1 MRNKIKLLL
10 VIALL
15 SGNYLAANAAGT
27 VRIVTTTADSGP
39 GSLRDA
45 FAALAGNGA
54 NGSDVDTIRFD
65 PSLKGNTIV
74 LASPLFTTT
83 SSKKNFVLDGEDNN
97 ITISGDDKY
106 HFFAFPSTYR
116 IEISNLTLTA
126 GYSASSSAVSFGSQ
140 ASGDTYTLNN
150 VRFESNTRYGAQTT
164 VSGGAINI
172 GSNVHVI
179 VNHCTFT
186 GNKAQVAG
194 IPNANYGG
202 AAIYSQGTVEIYN
215 SLFEN
220 NSTTSSGGAVM
231 GVNLTV
237 TGCVFKNNSAG
248 IYGGAIAV
256 RNVAGQNANIL
267 GNTFIGNTA
276 ENATFGG
283 GVFGANSLAA
293 GDIFFAANVFQD
305 NTSTNSADNNEFYHS
320 GTGISITSAGYN
332 VFKGAV
338 PAAGTNSWS
347 GGVTTDHSAAEDI
360 AKASSGRISAASP
373 AFQIVTTEAF
383 LIEGLGFP
391 ETDIFGNASDLP
403 YNAGADQGDGVLPP
417 EDIIAE
423 QPLVY
428 RNGTEKNIG
437 LTLVDTP
444 PLSFENIGFSIPAG
458 LAFTGSSAALKE
470 GTAFTL
476 AGVSVSDGDN
486 GAATRLQLSIR
497 FAPAAELEYTD
508 TLIISAEG
516 ANDFVIPLR
525 GVGISWTAAPEE
537 LQDFGRIAVGSV
549 SEAQTVTVTGSSASG
564 TFSYSLKNGQDEVFL
579 VSGAE
584 GYSAEAG
591 GDLEIRFAPATA
603 GAAYKDTLVIGSAD
617 SERTFEISLSGNA
630 LPVAVASSL
639 SFGEVVISAG
649 NTLTLPVTVASG
661 FGVSIPTHS
670 SNDPAFIV
678 EESDNW
684 SPLSGGDLLVT
695 FTPTEARA
703 YSATLTLSGEGN
715 GFSSATVT
723 LEGTGLAR
731 PVVSSEPVSLDFSAV
746 VQGESKSETVTVTLS
761 NPQSLLTG
769 DDVFSFAVAAEG
781 IFEVVSVEPV
791 GEASDAAS
799 VVEVTLSFTP
809 ATAVEYLDTLIVHA
823 DYAEEYRIPLSGTG
837 FKPTVTSDPTSIDF
851 GETVVG
857 ASKSET
863 VTVTLSDPSAPLTAS
878 AFSLAVAAE
887 GIFEVVSVEPVGE
900 ASDAVSVV
908 EVTLSFTPA
917 AAVEYLDTL
926 IVRADYA
933 EEYRIPLSGTGFKPA
948 VTSEPTSIDF
958 GEAVVGAS
966 KSETVTVTLS
976 DPFAPLT
983 ASAFSLAVAA
993 EGIFEVVSVEPVG
1006 EASDAASVVE
1016 VTLSFTPAAVQ
1027 EYLDTLIVRA
1037 DYAEEYRIPL
1047 SGTGTSNVAISGPQ
1061 AASPSLS
1068 VRNGDIVVSHAS
1080 TGSRIFVYNLQ
1091 GQALKMQTVM
1101 SDAEILETA
1110 SFPRG
1115 VYIVAIRNDKQE
1127 ILKRKVV
1134 L

>member
-15 SGNYLAANAAGT
+15 SGNYWAANAAGT
-27 VRIVTTTADSGP
+27 VRIVTTTADDGP
-39 GSLRDA
+39 GSLRES
-45 FAALAGNGA
+45 FAALVGDGTATA
-54 NGSDVDTIRFD
+54 VVDTIRFD

-83 SSKKNFVLDGEDNN
+83 SSRKNFVLDGEDNN

-194 IPNANYGG
+194 TPNANYGG
-202 AAIYSQGTVEIYN
+202 GAIYSQGTVEIYN

-237 TGCVFKNNSAG
+237 IGCVFKNNSAG
-248 IYGGAIAV
+248 IYGGVIAV
-256 RNVAGQNANIL
+256 RNAAGQNANIL

-283 GVFGANSLAA
+283 GVFGANSSAV
-293 GDIFFAANVFQD
+293 GGVFFAANVFQD

-320 GTGISITSAGYN
+320 GTNISVTSSGYN
-332 VFKGAV
+332 AFKGASV

-347 GGVTTDHSAAEDI
+347 GGVDSDRAATEDI

-373 AFQIVTTEAF
+373 AFQIVTTEAV
-383 LIEGLGFP
+383 LIDGLAFP
-391 ETDIFGNASDLP
+391 ATDIFGNASGLP

-417 EDIIAE
+417 EDIIAD

-428 RNGTEKNIG
+428 QNGAEKNIG

-444 PLSFENIGFSIPAG
+444 PLSFENIGFSVPAG
-458 LAFTGSSAALKE
+458 LAFTGSSATLKE
-470 GTAFTL
+470 NTAFTL
-476 AGVSVSDGDN
+476 ADVSVSDGDN
-486 GAATRLQLSIR
+486 GVATRLQLTVR

-508 TLIISAEG
+508 TLVISAEG
-516 ANDFVIPLR
+516 ANDFVILLR

-537 LQDFGRIAVGSV
+537 LQDFGRIAVGDT

-591 GDLEIRFAPATA
+591 GDLEIRFVPATA

-617 SERTFEISLSGNA
+617 SERTCEISLSGNA

-639 SFGEVVISAG
+639 SFGEVVISSG
-649 NTLTLPVTVASG
+649 STLTLPVTVASN
-661 FGVSIPTHS
+661 FGVSILTHAS
-670 SNDPAFIV
+670 SDPAFAV

-684 SPLSGGDLLVT
+684 LFSDGGDLLVT
-695 FTPTEARA
+695 FTPTEART
-703 YSATLTLSGEGN
+703 YSATLTLSGD
-715 GFSSATVT
+715 GFSSIAVA

-731 PVVSSEPVSLDFSAV
+731 PVVGSDPVSLDFGAV
-746 VQGESKSETVTVTLS
+746 VQGESKNETVTVALTD
-761 NPQSLLTG
+761 PQSLLIG
-769 DDVFSFAVAAEG
+769 DDVFSLAIAAEG
-781 IFEVVSVEPV
+781 IFEVVSV
-791 GEASDAAS
+791 D
-799 VVEVTLSFTP
+799 
-809 ATAVEYLDTLIVHA
+809 
-823 DYAEEYRIPLSGTG
+823 
-837 FKPTVTSDPTSIDF
+837 
-851 GETVVG
+851 
-857 ASKSET
+857 
-863 VTVTLSDPSAPLTAS
+863 
-878 AFSLAVAAE
+878 
-887 GIFEVVSVEPVGE
+887 PVGE
-900 ASDAVSVV
+900 ASDAVSAV

-917 AAVEYLDTL
+917 AAQEYLDTL

-948 VTSEPTSIDF
+948 VT
-958 GEAVVGAS
+958 GC
-966 KSETVTVTLS
+966 
-976 DPFAPLT
+976 
-983 ASAFSLAVAA
+983 
-993 EGIFEVVSVEPVG
+993 
-1006 EASDAASVVE
+1006 
-1016 VTLSFTPAAVQ
+1016 
-1027 EYLDTLIVRA
+1027 
-1037 DYAEEYRIPL
+1037 
-1047 SGTGTSNVAISGPQ
+1047 
-1061 AASPSLS
+1061 SP
-1068 VRNGDIVVSHAS
+1068 
-1080 TGSRIFVYNLQ
+1080 
-1091 GQALKMQTVM
+1091 
-1101 SDAEILETA
+1101 
-1110 SFPRG
+1110 
-1115 VYIVAIRNDKQE
+1115 
-1127 ILKRKVV
+1127 
-1134 L
+1134 